1 MPAGSSTTRILYRL
15 NKVCEDLS
23 WLKEHP
29 HYAEVKK
36 SGHFDDMTLCECQL
50 WASIGPEMAAHV
62 WADMSRDDREAIR
75 AAVVEAAENGTSLR
89 WRLGGELVTTLAVRV
104 QDETVTF
111 FLPRP
116 IEQLSGRIPA

>member
-1 MPAGSSTTRILYRL
+1 MLLLTARKEAEMPAGSSTTRILYRL

-23 WLKEHP
+23 WQKEPP

-75 AAVVEAAENGTSLR
+75 AGGGRGGGRERHVSAVEAR
-89 WRLGGELVTTLAVRV
+89 W
-104 QDETVTF
+104 
-111 FLPRP
+111 
-116 IEQLSGRIPA
+116 